1 MESMQEL
8 LRIMAALRDPQSGCP
23 WDLQQNFD
31 SIAPYT
37 VEEAYE
43 VTDAIERGNMNDLR
57 EELGD
62 LLLQV
67 VFHAQMA
74 AEQQLFDFDAV
85 AGAISDKL
93 VRRHPHVFAGETA
106 GSAEDQHRA
115 WEAHKIQERKA
126 AGETE
131 QGVLAGITPN
141 LPALTLA
148 NKTGKRAAR
157 VGFDWNN
164 HLQVI
169 EKIEEEI
176 LEVKAAQASG
186 DASEIE
192 EEIGDLL
199 LAVTNL
205 ARHLNVDP
213 EKALR
218 RANRKFAGRFGQLE
232 AGIQAEQADWS
243 DFSLDELEARWQAV
257 KSAERSGTD

>member
-1 MESMQEL
+1 MANIERL
-8 LRIMAALRDPQSGCP
+8 LEIMAALRDPQSGCP
-23 WDLQQNFD
+23 WDIEQDFA

-74 AEQQLFDFDAV
+74 AEQQLFDFEAV

-106 GSAEDQHRA
+106 GSAADQQRA
-115 WEAHKIQERKA
+115 WEAHKKQEGES
-126 AGETE
+126 AGKTA
-131 QGVLAGITPN
+131 QGVLDGITPN

-148 NKTGKRAAR
+148 AKTGKRAAG

-164 HLQVI
+164 YLQVI

-176 LEVKAAQASG
+176 SEVKAAQASG
-186 DASEIE
+186 DAGEIE

-205 ARHLNVDP
+205 ARHLHVDP

-218 RANRKFAGRFGQLE
+218 RANRKFASRFGQVE

-257 KSAERSGTD
+257 KSHER